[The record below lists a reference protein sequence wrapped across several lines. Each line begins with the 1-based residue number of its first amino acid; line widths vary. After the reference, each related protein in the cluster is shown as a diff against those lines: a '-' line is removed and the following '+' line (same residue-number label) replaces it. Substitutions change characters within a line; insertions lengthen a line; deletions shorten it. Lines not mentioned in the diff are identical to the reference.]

1 MSLHYQFMR
10 YKLKRNFF
18 NYIVIIP
25 ARYKSSRLKGKPL
38 INLKGIPM
46 IIRTYRQC
54 LKAVPSRLI
63 YIATDNKLI
72 KKVCD
77 KEKAQVI
84 MTTSKC
90 LTGTDRVAEVSKKI
104 KAKTYINVQGDEPIF
119 NPKDLKLLI
128 KEIKKYPNDIITG
141 YCEIDNEKDHK
152 DPNVPK
158 VVVSSQGKLL
168 YASRAPIPSNKTNK
182 FEKGW
187 RQVCAY
193 AFPKRVLKIFSSA
206 KKKTELE
213 KIEDI
218 EYLRFL
224 EMGLSVR
231 VLKMSKMS
239 LAVDTPK
246 DVLLVKKLISK
257 YRMN

>member
-1 MSLHYQFMR
+1 MP
-10 YKLKRNFF
+10 YKFSRKNL
-18 NYIVIIP
+18 NYIVVIP
-25 ARYKSSRLKGKPL
+25 ARYKSSRLQGKPL
-38 INLKGIPM
+38 IDLNGVPM

-54 LKAVPSRLI
+54 LKVVPSRLI
-63 YIATDNKLI
+63 YIATDNELI
-72 KKVCD
+72 KKVCN
-77 KEKAQVI
+77 KERAQVI
-84 MTTSKC
+84 MTSSKC
-90 LTGTDRVAEVSKKI
+90 LTGTDRVTEVSKKI

-119 NPKDLKLLI
+119 NPADLKLLL

-158 VVVSSQGKLL
+158 VVVSSHGRLL
-168 YASRAPIPSNKTNK
+168 YASRAPIPSNKANK

-193 AFPKRVLKIFSSA
+193 AFPEKVLKVFSSV

-224 EMGLSVR
+224 EMEIKVR

-246 DVLLVKKLISK
+246 DVLLVKKIISK
-257 YRMN
+257 LNLK